1 MDAAPFPNSVNAPSP
16 IVIKDKIIDMERI
29 DQISRNSNSKVVATT
44 NYSEFLYKY
53 HNGVVMKTMVKVS
66 HQNYLDIKV

>member
-1 MDAAPFPNSVNAPSP
+1 MDAVPFPNSVNAPSP

-29 DQISRNSNSKVVATT
+29 NQISRNSSAKVAATT

-66 HQNYLDIKV
+66 HQNYLDIKA